1 MPIGPRDCPHR
12 YERVFA
18 QFIEREALRGSA
30 TSSRRAGIC
39 RPSTRLN
46 CWRMR
51 FPVVSSHPTTISD
64 EIIGLAAK
72 VKRYG
77 RERSSALQDH
87 RDEVSAQLAQ
97 LACRHGQNIFAVN
110 PHFAVDP
117 RLTRQ
122 QPHQGPQGHA
132 FARAASPRMHS
143 ILAGRSC
150 FGERYEA
157 RLIRREFAH

>member
-18 QFIEREALRGSA
+18 QFIEREAVAAWFRDIFEEGRNL
-30 TSSRRAGIC
+30 
-39 RPSTRLN
+39 PSEHPAELLLVLASGKADALSG
-46 CWRMR
+46 R
-51 FPVVSSHPTTISD
+51 FLTPHDDFD

-143 ILAGRSC
+143 ILAGRALLHLK
-150 FGERYEA
+150 FR
-157 RLIRREFAH
+157 